1 MQTKNT
7 KDDEKFYKKNNINI
21 YKINPILEI
30 YYDNN
35 IQKKDDE
42 MKGYWEIF
50 NPIISKQESNIKQI
64 ELSNEESIL
73 PKKDEIDNKMS
84 NVESIIQFYNQLI
97 DKLEEVIV
105 TWNLNNKKSNNVY
118 NIDKQ
123 NSWIDKM
130 KNNIKILVI
139 KRNRALKLK
148 EKLLNTKIISDDG
161 KRSFCYSSELSSDD
175 ED

>member
-30 YYDNN
+30 YDDNN